1 MERRESAA
9 LISIGVN
16 MLLVVLKLTGAVLSG
31 SLALLADAW
40 HSSSD
45 IAVSLLV
52 WVGIKLSVKDAGRPR
67 EEGGIENSIAIIISL
82 AIFYAAFAVARKAVT
97 AVTYQIR
104 YIPVAMVITLACIF
118 ISLFISRYKIYVG
131 KATNSPSLVADGQ
144 HSRMDMYTSIG
155 VLVVLVG
162 SMIGVGL
169 DKLVAVIIAL
179 LIMKVGYDVLILA
192 VQGLRRGELLRFQP
206 SGILGERV
214 SPAIPVVKKLFQLTV
229 RLNEIIRKRGRI
241 LCALVVVLV
250 LVCYLWT
257 GFSVVG
263 PAERGL
269 IKKFGKFV
277 GDVKSPGLYYHWP
290 YPIERMVK
298 MKPERVRRLEF
309 GFRTNP
315 AYASFKEPLIY
326 EWESRH
332 LTGHY
337 RKDIGEALMLTGDE
351 NIIDM
356 NLILHYRIK
365 DMKEYLINVSN
376 IDELIRVVT
385 EAAVRLVVGEDE
397 LDDIITLDRGEVQ
410 NRIRGEVQGRL
421 DRLGVGVAV
430 VRIFLQDVHPPIEV
444 VKAFRDVASARED
457 KSRLIN
463 KAKAQ
468 QNDAIPRARG
478 TAAREL
484 MNAEAFKI
492 AEAVRARGDAS
503 SYLSILSAYQEA
515 PRITRFRLVWEALE
529 KALKPVEKFFLSP
542 EETGTVQLW
551 LLPAGQRR
559 GEQSGA
565 SDQSMVL
572 EE

>member
-31 SLALLADAW
+31 SLAILADAW

-67 EEGGIENSIAIIISL
+67 EEGGIENGIAIIISL

-97 AVTYQIR
+97 AMTYQIQ

-179 LIMKVGYDVLILA
+179 LIVKVGYDVLTLA

-206 SGILGERV
+206 SGVLGENV
-214 SPAIPVVKKLFQLTV
+214 SPAIPVVKKLFQLTE
-229 RLNEIIRKRGRI
+229 RLNGIIRKRGRI
-241 LCALVVVLV
+241 FCALVVVLI

-277 GDVKSPGLYYHWP
+277 GDLKSPGLYYHWP

-337 RKDIGEALMLTGDE
+337 RKDVGEALMLTGDE

-365 DMKEYLINVSN
+365 DMKKYLINVSN

-385 EAAVRLVVGEDE
+385 EASVRLVVGEDE

-410 NRIRGEVQGRL
+410 NRIREEVQRRMN
-421 DRLGVGVAV
+421 RLGVGVAV

-457 KSRLIN
+457 KSRMIN
-463 KAKAQ
+463 EAKAQ

-492 AEAVRARGDAS
+492 AEAVRASGDAS

-515 PRITRFRLVWEALE
+515 PRINRFRLVWEALE

>member
-1 MERRESAA
+1 
-9 LISIGVN
+9 
-16 MLLVVLKLTGAVLSG
+16 
-31 SLALLADAW
+31 
-40 HSSSD
+40 
-45 IAVSLLV
+45 
-52 WVGIKLSVKDAGRPR
+52 VGIKLSVKDAGRPR
-67 EEGGIENSIAIIISL
+67 EEGGIENGIAIIISL

-97 AVTYQIR
+97 AMTHQIQ

-179 LIMKVGYDVLILA
+179 LIVKVGYDVLTLA

-206 SGILGERV
+206 SGVLGENV
-214 SPAIPVVKKLFQLTV
+214 SPAIPVVKKLFQLTE
-229 RLNEIIRKRGRI
+229 RLNGIIRKRGRI
-241 LCALVVVLV
+241 FCALVVVLI

-277 GDVKSPGLYYHWP
+277 GDLKSPGLYYHWP

-298 MKPERVRRLEF
+298 MEPERVRRLEF

-337 RKDIGEALMLTGDE
+337 RKDVGEALMLTGDE

-365 DMKEYLINVSN
+365 DMKKYLINVSN

-385 EAAVRLVVGEDE
+385 EASVRLVVGEDE

-410 NRIRGEVQGRL
+410 NRIREEVQRRMN
-421 DRLGVGVAV
+421 RLGVGVAV

-457 KSRLIN
+457 KSRMIN
-463 KAKAQ
+463 EAKAQ

-492 AEAVRARGDAS
+492 AEAVRASGDAS

-515 PRITRFRLVWEALE
+515 PRINRFRLVWEALE